1 MLPQIPVVRITDS
14 QKIPLPTY
22 ADGVGTC
29 MLLRSHQ
36 TNAVKIAPQ
45 HFEIFSTGF
54 AMALPIGME
63 AQIRSLKESTKTGVI
78 VLNAPVTIDASDRG
92 EIKVCVF
99 NASQTSVIIRPNEP
113 IALMVFSLALRVEWQ
128 DMTQR
133 VVSKIRQTQAENNEQ
148 IRIEKAQK
156 QDLENQITQEL
167 GRQATNDVM
176 PSVEQLRQ
184 EGTTLQVFDT
194 PAQEIKN
201 APDDVHEKDPE
212 TQPEAQKEV
221 ESKAQDSPDTPLD
234 MFARGSNTVP
244 QFEPVTPLTDDETPT
259 PDTVEPI
266 MPLTDDETPT
276 PDTVEPITEPVLPT
290 TQAPDSIEQST
301 VSANQE
307 TPLAEQSTTFVDESI
322 KTIEPTAPAI
332 EPISSDTPTTLQA
345 GESIIE
351 PVARPQNDNNTDEED
366 DAITDV
372 DNAPAAPSF
381 DEPAAPP
388 AILAEFEKIERD
400 FENEQKK
407 EDQN

>member
-1 MLPQIPVVRITDS
+1 
-14 QKIPLPTY
+14 
-22 ADGVGTC
+22 
-29 MLLRSHQ
+29 
-36 TNAVKIAPQ
+36 
-45 HFEIFSTGF
+45 
-54 AMALPIGME
+54 
-63 AQIRSLKESTKTGVI
+63 
-78 VLNAPVTIDASDRG
+78 
-92 EIKVCVF
+92 
-99 NASQTSVIIRPNEP
+99 
-113 IALMVFSLALRVEWQ
+113 
-128 DMTQR
+128 MTQR

-184 EGTTLQVFDT
+184 EGTTSQVFDT
-194 PAQEIKN
+194 PVQEIKN
-201 APDDVHEKDPE
+201 APDDVPEKDPK

-221 ESKAQDSPDTPLD
+221 ESKALDSPDTPLD

-266 MPLTDDETPT
+266 
-276 PDTVEPITEPVLPT
+276 TEPVLPT

-301 VSANQE
+301 VSENQE

>member
-184 EGTTLQVFDT
+184 EGTTSQVFDT
-194 PAQEIKN
+194 PVQEIKN
-201 APDDVHEKDPE
+201 APDDVPEKDPK

-221 ESKAQDSPDTPLD
+221 ESKALDSPDTPLD

-266 MPLTDDETPT
+266 
-276 PDTVEPITEPVLPT
+276 TEPVLPT

-301 VSANQE
+301 VSENQE

>member
-99 NASQTSVIIRPNEP
+99 NASQTSVIIKPNEP

-167 GRQATNDVM
+167 GRQTTNDVM

-184 EGTTLQVFDT
+184 EGTTSQVFDT

-201 APDDVHEKDPE
+201 APYDVHEKDPE
-212 TQPEAQKEV
+212 TQPEAQNEV
-221 ESKAQDSPDTPLD
+221 EAEDSPDTPLD

-244 QFEPVTPLTDDETPT
+244 QFEPVTPFTDDETPT
-259 PDTVEPI
+259 PD
-266 MPLTDDETPT
+266 M
-276 PDTVEPITEPVLPT
+276 VEPITEPVLPT
-290 TQAPDSIEQST
+290 TQEAGSTEQSSI
-301 VSANQE
+301 SANQE

-332 EPISSDTPTTLQA
+332 EPISSDTPTTQQA

-351 PVARPQNDNNTDEED
+351 PVARPQNDNDTDEQ
-366 DAITDV
+366 DAVITDV
-372 DNAPAAPSF
+372 DNAPASPSF